1 MQSSVT
7 DMRSKGVKKLGY
19 HRNCCTSGDITRS
32 LSDQRDLINHEI
44 SEYFTGGCHWVLF
57 HDVVGF
63 KWNKAEIENIL
74 RYLAGDFNG
83 CTALAAIL

>member
-57 HDVVGF
+57 HNVVGF
-63 KWNKAEIENIL
+63 KWNKAEIENVL
-74 RYLAGDFNG
+74 RRLIAGIRHS
-83 CTALAAIL
+83 TVQVAII

>member
-1 MQSSVT
+1 M
-7 DMRSKGVKKLGY
+7 KP
-19 HRNCCTSGDITRS
+19 H
-32 LSDQRDLINHEI
+32 I

-83 CTALAAIL
+83 CTVLAAIL

>member
-57 HDVVGF
+57 HNVVGF
-63 KWNKAEIENIL
+63 KWNKAEIENVL
-74 RYLAGDFNG
+74 RRLIAGIRHS
-83 CTALAAIL
+83 TAQVAII